1 MTHFSDDLYLGAAQ
15 LGPNDPASPYPAN
28 GWGVGPLGRVYVWD
42 AVPLALNTA
51 NIAALQTAAAAGAL
65 TLAAGTGTTRILNSR
80 NEWVI
85 NLDVPRAVAVTAIA
99 GVTTRSYVVTG
110 YDYAGQKMSES
121 IPTVA
126 ASSTVTGKKAFKQIL
141 SVTVD
146 GATAANV
153 SVGTSD
159 VLGAPVAFTDKGYLI
174 AIHWNNT
181 QAVDAATTVVADAT
195 AASATTG
202 DVRGTLDPS
211 SACDGSKRLVVA
223 IAMPAIASG
232 PNATRAGAYGVDQNL
247 AAS

>member
-1 MTHFSDDLYLGAAQ
+1 M
-15 LGPNDPASPYPAN
+15 
-28 GWGVGPLGRVYVWD
+28 GRVYVWD
-42 AVPLALNTA
+42 SVPLALNGA

-65 TLAAGTGTTRILNSR
+65 TLSAGTGTTRILNSR
-80 NEWVI
+80 NEYVI
-85 NLDVPRAVAVTAIA
+85 NLDVPRAVSVTAIA
-99 GVTTRSYVVTG
+99 GVTTRSYLVTG
-110 YDYAGQKMSES
+110 YDYTGQKMSET
-121 IPTVA
+121 IPNVA
-126 ASSTVTGKKAFKQIL
+126 ASSTVTGKKAFKQVL

-159 VLGAPVAFTDKGYLI
+159 VLGCPVAFTDKGFLV

-211 SACDGSKRLVVA
+211 SATDGSKRLVAVIA
-223 IAMPAIASG
+223 IPAIGSG
-232 PNATRAGAYGVDQNL
+232 PDATRAGAYGVNQNL
-247 AAS
+247 ASS